1 MRERLIVGWV
11 AGAAARARRLS
22 AGQHYA
28 NKTSEALG
36 TANTALV

>member
-1 MRERLIVGWV
+1 MRGGLIVGLVGW
-11 AGAAARARRLS
+11 AAARARRLS